1 MKIMPDLL
9 DRLGAIPANVLA
21 SLLTSGRRARLSILI
36 YHRVLEKP
44 DSLTGDQC
52 DKKFFEVQIR
62 TLSRY
67 FNILPM
73 SEAIQRL
80 KEKNLPSKAVC
91 ITFDDGYADNAE
103 NALPILQKYGV
114 PATFFIAAGFIDNGV
129 MWNDKVIEFVR
140 HATGYCLDLSAV
152 GLGKYDIESP
162 EQRHQALLSL
172 INKIK
177 YMPLDERHALIEQLY
192 QLRPITLPANI
203 MMTTDQLRR
212 LHRAGM
218 EIGGHTLNHP
228 ILARIEYK
236 TAYDEIVNGKLKLES
251 IIQAPVRFF
260 AYPNGKPGQ
269 DYLPEHVTLL
279 SKIGFEAAFVT
290 TPGAANDKSDVY
302 QLPRF
307 TPWDTNRTRFI
318 LRMTR
323 NLFTAVNTVS
333 VSDTNRIAHS
343 CNLP

>member
-1 MKIMPDLL
+1 MLDLL
-9 DRLGAIPANVLA
+9 DRLGSIPANMLT
-21 SLLTSGRRARLSILI
+21 SLLTSGRHARLSILI

-52 DKKFFEVQIR
+52 DKKFFEMQIS
-62 TLSRY
+62 TLSKY

-73 SEAIQRL
+73 SEAIERL
-80 KEKNLPSKAVC
+80 KEKNLPNKAAC

-114 PATFFIAAGFIDNGV
+114 PATFFIAAGFIDSGV

-140 HATGYCLDLSAV
+140 HATGYRLDLNAV
-152 GLGKYDIESP
+152 DLGRYEIESI
-162 EQRHQALLSL
+162 EQRRQTLLSL

-177 YMPLDERHALIEQLY
+177 YLPLDQRHALIEQLY
-192 QLRPITLPANI
+192 QLIPIALPANI
-203 MMTTDQLRR
+203 MMTTDQLRQ

-218 EIGGHTLNHP
+218 EIGGHTVNHP
-228 ILARIEYK
+228 ILARTEYK
-236 TAYDEIVNGKLKLES
+236 TAYDEIVNGKTKLEN

-260 AYPNGKPGQ
+260 AYPNGKPRQ

-279 SKIGFEAAFVT
+279 RKIGFEAAFVT
-290 TPGAANDKSDVY
+290 TPGAANYESDIY

-307 TPWDTNRTRFI
+307 TPWNTDRTRFI
-318 LRMTR
+318 LRMTHNMLR
-323 NLFTAVNTVS
+323 ATDTVS
-333 VSDTNRIAHS
+333 VADTDNIVHS
-343 CNLP
+343 CSLP

>member
-1 MKIMPDLL
+1 MHDLL
-9 DRLGAIPANVLA
+9 DRLGAIPSNMLTALI
-21 SLLTSGRRARLSILI
+21 TSGRRARLSILI

-67 FNILPM
+67 FNVLPM

-80 KEKNLPSKAVC
+80 KEKNLPSKAAC
-91 ITFDDGYADNAE
+91 ITFDDGYADNAK

-114 PATFFIAAGFIDNGV
+114 PATFFIAAGFIDNGA

-140 HATGYCLDLSAV
+140 HATGCRLDLEVV
-152 GLGKYDIESP
+152 GLGRYEIGSP
-162 EQRHQALLSL
+162 EQRRHTLLSL
-172 INKIK
+172 INRIK
-177 YMPLDERHALIEQLY
+177 YLPLHERHALIKQLY
-192 QLRPITLPANI
+192 QLMPIALPTNI
-203 MMTTDQLRR
+203 MMTTDQLRQ

-228 ILARIEYK
+228 ILARIEYE
-236 TAYDEIVNGKLKLES
+236 AACDEIVNGKTKLEN

-269 DYLPEHVTLL
+269 DYRSEHVTLL

-290 TPGAANDKSDVY
+290 TPGAANYKSDIY

-307 TPWDTNRTRFI
+307 TPWDTDRTRFI

-323 NLFTAVNTVS
+323 NMFRTTETLS
-333 VSDTNRIAHS
+333 VSDTGSSVNS
-343 CNLP
+343 CNLL